1 MCLLHE
7 RLSACIHSVHVYLFM
22 HVCLCIF
29 LCNELSYLG
38 FCSCCDSVVI
48 VVLCVVFALM
58 FSF

>member
-1 MCLLHE
+1 MYSFRTC
-7 RLSACIHSVHVYLFM
+7 VYLFM
-22 HVCLCIF
+22 HVCVCIF

-38 FCSCCDSVVI
+38 FCSCCDYACDSVVI